1 MCGIAGFIGRGERL
15 DLERMID
22 ALAHRGPD
30 GEGIWI
36 DQQVFFG
43 HRRLS
48 IVDLVAG
55 AQPMTTLDGQLVIT
69 FNGEIYNH
77 VELRKQLERLGHRF
91 KTDHSDTEVLL
102 YGYRE
107 WGPGFLEKLNGMWSF
122 AIYDRA
128 KGEVFLSR
136 DRFGKK
142 PLFYYSNSESFV
154 FASELTAL
162 GLHPAVP
169 NTVDQEALK
178 KFFGYGFIP
187 APATLLQNVMKL
199 PAGHWMR
206 VSIRDLRLE
215 IRRYWDFH
223 LEPFESIPRNP
234 EREWGAELIRRLDEA
249 VQRRLQA
256 DVPVGVFLSGGIDS
270 TLIATLAG
278 RYHPSIETF
287 SIGFD
292 DKTFDEREY
301 ARIGAKAAKTLHHE
315 EVFSAEG
322 CLEWAQV
329 TAGKL
334 DEVMGDSSI
343 LPTALV
349 SKLARQNVTVALSG
363 DGSDE
368 LFAGYD
374 PFRALKPARVYSAL
388 AFGGINS
395 AIRFMAERLPVS
407 HANMSLDFRVKRMLR
422 GISYPSRCWL
432 PTWMG
437 PLDPKEISD
446 LFGCRVDPE
455 TLYAEAIA
463 AWNHPSA
470 KTDVDRT
477 TQFYVRL
484 YLQDDILVKT
494 DRSSM
499 MHRLEARCP
508 FLDINVVD
516 LVRRIPSEYK
526 LRRGVTKYIL
536 KEAARGLIPDQIIDR
551 PKKGFGIPIGN
562 WFKTGAL
569 QLNSDSVLKAMNR
582 SWIDQRIAD
591 HRAGRRDDRGLLW
604 CVWMLQNSP
613 LVHLASEWHSR
624 KADALTSTDNL
635 ANFGN
640 GA

>member
-30 GEGIWI
+30 GAGIWI

-48 IVDLVAG
+48 IVDLAAG

-77 VELRKQLERLGHRF
+77 VELRKQLEQLGHRF

-107 WGPGFLEKLNGMWSF
+107 WGPGFLDQLNGMWSF

-128 KGEVFLSR
+128 KGEIFLSR

-142 PLFYYSNSESFV
+142 PLFYYSNGESFV

-162 GLHPAVP
+162 RLHPAVP
-169 NTVDQEALK
+169 HTLDQEALK
-178 KFFGYGFIP
+178 KFFAHGFIP
-187 APATLLQNVMKL
+187 APTTLLKNVRKL
-199 PAGHWMR
+199 PAGHWMKL
-206 VSIRDLRLE
+206 SIRDSRPE
-215 IRRYWDFH
+215 IRRYWDFK

-301 ARIGAKAAKTLHHE
+301 ARIGAKTAKSLHHE
-315 EVFSAEG
+315 EVFSAER
-322 CLEWAQV
+322 CLEWAQA

-334 DEVMGDSSI
+334 DEVMGDSSL

-407 HANMSLDFRVKRMLR
+407 HVNMSLDFKVKRMLR
-422 GISYPSRCWL
+422 GMSYPSPCWL
-432 PTWMG
+432 PAWMG
-437 PLDPKEISD
+437 PLDPEEIGD
-446 LFGCRVDPE
+446 LFGCKVDPE

-477 TQFYVRL
+477 TQFYIRL

-536 KEAARGLIPDQIIDR
+536 KEAARGLIPDQVIDR

-569 QLNSDSVLKAMNR
+569 RLSSDSVPGGMSR
-582 SWIDQRIAD
+582 SWINQRMAD
-591 HRAGRRDDRGLLW
+591 HQAGRRDDRALLW
-604 CVWMLQNSP
+604 CVWLLQNSP
-613 LVHLASEWHSR
+613 LARKNHL
-624 KADALTSTDNL
+624 L
-635 ANFGN
+635 
-640 GA
+640 

>member
-1 MCGIAGFIGRGERL
+1 MCGIAGFIGIGKRL

-30 GEGIWI
+30 GAGTWI
-36 DQQVFFG
+36 APPVFFG

-48 IVDLVAG
+48 IVDLASG
-55 AQPMTTLDGQLVIT
+55 SQPMTTLDGQLVIT

-91 KTDHSDTEVLL
+91 KTNHSDTEVLL

-107 WGPGFLEKLNGMWSF
+107 WGENLLDKLNGMWSF

-136 DRFGKK
+136 DRFAKK
-142 PLFYYSNSESFV
+142 PLFYYSNGECFV

-162 GLHPAVP
+162 RLHPVVP
-169 NTVDQEALK
+169 TTLDQESLK
-178 KFFGYGFIP
+178 KFFAYGFIP
-187 APATLLQNVMKL
+187 APGTLLQDVRKL
-199 PAGHWMR
+199 PAGHWMK
-206 VSIRDLRLE
+206 VSVRDLNLE
-215 IRRYWDFH
+215 MREYWDFK
-223 LEPFESIPRNP
+223 LEPFESVPKNP
-234 EREWGAELIRRLDEA
+234 EQEWGAELILRLDEA

-292 DKTFDEREY
+292 DKTFDERAF
-301 ARIGAKAAKTLHHE
+301 ARLGAKTAKTLHHE

-322 CLEWAQV
+322 CLAWAQA

-368 LFAGYD
+368 LLAGYD
-374 PFRALKPARVYSAL
+374 PFRALKPARVYRAL
-388 AFGGINS
+388 AHGGVNR
-395 AIRFMAERLPVS
+395 AIRSMAERLPVS
-407 HANMSLDFRVKRMLR
+407 HVNMSLDFKVKRMLR
-422 GISYPSRCWL
+422 GMSFPSQCWL
-432 PTWMG
+432 PAWMG
-437 PLDPKEISD
+437 PLDPGEIGD
-446 LFGCRVDPE
+446 LFGCKVDPDE
-455 TLYAEAIA
+455 LYAEAIA

-477 TQFYVRL
+477 IQFYVRL

-508 FLDINVVD
+508 YLDINLVD
-516 LVRRIPSEYK
+516 FVRRIPSEYK

-536 KEAARGLIPDQIIDR
+536 KEAARGLIPDQVIDR
-551 PKKGFGIPIGN
+551 PKKGFAIPVGN

-569 QLNSDSVLKAMNR
+569 RLGSDLVPDGMNW
-582 SWIDQRIAD
+582 SWINRRLAD
-591 HRAGRRDDRGLLW
+591 HQAGRRDDRGLLW
-604 CVWMLQNSP
+604 CVWLLQNSP
-613 LVHLASEWHSR
+613 LGSRSGSRSE
-624 KADALTSTDNL
+624 
-635 ANFGN
+635 
-640 GA
+640 

>member
-1 MCGIAGFIGRGERL
+1 MCGIAGFIGIGKRL

-30 GEGIWI
+30 GAGTWI
-36 DQQVFFG
+36 AQPVFFG

-48 IVDLVAG
+48 IVDLASG
-55 AQPMTTLDGQLVIT
+55 SQPMTTLDGQLVIT

-77 VELRKQLERLGHRF
+77 VELRKQLEQLGHRF
-91 KTDHSDTEVLL
+91 KTNHSDTEVLL

-107 WGPGFLEKLNGMWSF
+107 WGEHLLDKLNGMWSF

-136 DRFGKK
+136 DRFAKK
-142 PLFYYSNSESFV
+142 PLFYHSNGECFV

-162 GLHPAVP
+162 CTHPAVP
-169 NTVDQEALK
+169 TTFHQESLK
-178 KFFGYGFIP
+178 KFFAYGFIP
-187 APATLLQNVMKL
+187 APGTLLQDVKKL
-199 PAGHWMR
+199 PAGYWMN
-206 VSIRDLRLE
+206 VSIRDLNFEMRE
-215 IRRYWDFH
+215 YWDFK
-223 LEPFESIPRNP
+223 LEPFESVPKNP
-234 EREWGAELIRRLDEA
+234 EQEWGAELILRLDQA
-249 VQRRLQA
+249 VRRRLQA

-292 DKTFDEREY
+292 DKTFDERAY
-301 ARIGAKAAKTLHHE
+301 ARLGAKTAGTLHHE

-322 CLEWAQV
+322 CLAWARA

-407 HANMSLDFRVKRMLR
+407 HVNMSLDFKVKRMLR
-422 GISYPSRCWL
+422 GMSYPSPCWL

-437 PLDPKEISD
+437 PLDPKEIGD
-446 LFGCRVDPE
+446 LFGCKVDPE

-536 KEAARGLIPDQIIDR
+536 KEAARGLIPDQVIDR
-551 PKKGFGIPIGN
+551 PKKGFGIPVGN

-569 QLNSDSVLKAMNR
+569 RLSSDSVPGGMSR
-582 SWIDQRIAD
+582 SWINQRMAD
-591 HRAGRRDDRGLLW
+591 HQAGRRDDRALLW
-604 CVWMLQNSP
+604 CVWLLQNSP
-613 LVHLASEWHSR
+613 LARKNHL
-624 KADALTSTDNL
+624 L
-635 ANFGN
+635 
-640 GA
+640 